1 MRKSPV
7 VFLLAFGLAFF
18 GVSVQ
23 PVNAFVFEKKTLA
36 AGKMHERSTQY
47 PSYVFVTCR
56 VENAIM
62 VLCVPVRPV
71 RKMKTKK
78 KVHPWDSLLFEIERA
93 NSILVK
99 QKLANPLMREWLLP
113 NSADIDNAYVP
124 LYVPMKGAGRIVMG
138 AKPKP
143 PGNPPVPFPPFPM
156 PYPP

>member
-1 MRKSPV
+1 MQIIAV

-23 PVNAFVFEKKTLA
+23 PVNAFLFEKKTMP
-36 AGKMHERSTQY
+36 AGKMYERSTQY
-47 PSYVFVTCR
+47 PLVTCR

-71 RKMKTKK
+71 RKMKKQ
-78 KVHPWDSLLFEIERA
+78 VHPWDSLLFEIERA

-99 QKLANPLMREWLLP
+99 QMLADPSMREWLLP
-113 NSADIDNAYVP
+113 NCANLDNAYVP

-138 AKPKP
+138 ARPKP
-143 PGNPPVPFPPFPM
+143 PGNPPIPFPPFPM